1 MDQSTLN
8 GLMVVQIIIGVLI
21 VASILVQNR
30 GEGIGELFGGGGGG
44 EHFRTRRGMEAFLY
58 YGTIFLII
66 AFASLSFVI
75 VKFST

>member
-1 MDQSTLN
+1 MEQSVLN
-8 GLMVVQIIIGVLI
+8 ILMVVQIILGVL
-21 VASILVQNR
+21 VVVSILLQNR

-44 EHFRTRRGMEAFLY
+44 EHFRTRRGLESFLY

-66 AFASLSFVI
+66 AFATLSFII